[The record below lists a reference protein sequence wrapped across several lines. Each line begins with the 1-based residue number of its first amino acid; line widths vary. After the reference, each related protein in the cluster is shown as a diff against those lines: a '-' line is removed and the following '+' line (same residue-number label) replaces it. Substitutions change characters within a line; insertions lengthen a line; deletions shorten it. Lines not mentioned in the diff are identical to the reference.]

1 MSHKLEVKNLYKTF
15 DDKKILNNINFYI
28 DQGEFV
34 SVLGPSGC
42 GKTTLLRIII
52 GLEKAD
58 EGTVTVDGTDVTLFS
73 PSKRKMGI
81 VFQNYALFENM
92 TVLRNVE
99 YALLCAKKGKKQAR
113 EISMALI
120 EQMHLS
126 DKINKYPSELSGGQ
140 AQRVAI
146 ARTLALS
153 PEIILFD

>member
-58 EGTVTVDGTDVTLFS
+58 EGTVTVDGTDVTSFS
-73 PSKRKMGI
+73 PSK
-81 VFQNYALFENM
+81 
-92 TVLRNVE
+92 
-99 YALLCAKKGKKQAR
+99 
-113 EISMALI
+113 SMHFL
-120 EQMHLS
+120 
-126 DKINKYPSELSGGQ
+126 K
-140 AQRVAI
+140 
-146 ARTLALS
+146 T
-153 PEIILFD
+153 